1 MNAVQ
6 DLLLVTCQG
15 DPYSQEVSRR
25 GKHKRSHFSVITAFQ
40 RSTLLFAFYDEF

>member
-6 DLLLVTCQG
+6 DLLLMTCQG

-25 GKHKRSHFSVITAFQ
+25 EKATKEGILVLGH
-40 RSTLLFAFYDEF
+40 LFTDQKSS